1 MLPDLRFAIGAVL
14 ASALLIVAAFGLAAT
29 VRVAHHQSVTAD
41 DPWRTLS
48 FNDPTDWGLLAE
60 RSRTTTAI
68 RTELPERPP
77 GDLAIATPDPDVT
90 GATDPSQRR
99 QPGEL
104 RAALRAPPAAVAPPA
119 PAEP

>member
-68 RTELPERPP
+68 RTEL
-77 GDLAIATPDPDVT
+77 
-90 GATDPSQRR
+90 
-99 QPGEL
+99 

-119 PAEP
+119 PAEPTADPLKPPLAPMPDPDVVAAIRPTAPAQA

>member
-29 VRVAHHQSVTAD
+29 VRVAHHQSVTVD

-48 FNDPTDWGLLAE
+48 FDDPTDWGLLAE
-60 RSRTTTAI
+60 GSRPTTARPTTAI
-68 RTELPERPP
+68 RTELPERPPEAPP

-90 GATDPSQRR
+90 GATDPSQRK
-99 QPGEL
+99 QPG
-104 RAALRAPPAAVAPPA
+104 
-119 PAEP
+119 